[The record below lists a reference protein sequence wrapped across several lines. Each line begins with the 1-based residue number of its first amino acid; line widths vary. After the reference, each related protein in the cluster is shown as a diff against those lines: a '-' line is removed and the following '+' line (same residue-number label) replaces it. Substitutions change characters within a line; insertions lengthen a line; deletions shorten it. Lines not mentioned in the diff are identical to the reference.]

1 MTVTTK
7 LWSVW
12 ILIAIVVIPPVCLV
26 TGQAVVF
33 QLLVI
38 PISFMMIPLLFA
50 AAIGYMVSYPF
61 HNDCL
66 TSVLTLSLPVIT
78 WLYVLLLIWRH
89 ISSSTEKD
97 EDATR
102 SINLFIFAV
111 GLPII
116 TTSYTYYVLSNI
128 TG

>member
-1 MTVTTK
+1 VTATTK

-12 ILIAIVVIPPVCLV
+12 LLIAIAVFIPVCLI
-26 TGQAVVF
+26 TGQVVVF
-33 QLLVI
+33 KLLVF
-38 PISFMMIPLLFA
+38 PILFMMIPLLFA
-50 AAIGYMVSYPF
+50 AAIGYMVSCPF
-61 HNDCL
+61 HNDGL
-66 TSVLTLSLPVIT
+66 TSVLTLSLPVVT

-89 ISSSTEKD
+89 ISSSTERD
-97 EDATR
+97 EDATG
-102 SINLFIFAV
+102 SINLFIFTV